1 MTLSDAQI
9 ASLNPE
15 ILGFLRRGIPRASLL
30 AERASHKYLA
40 AECVERARAV
50 CGINR
55 SRYGAGHFIPSR
67 AHLPMKM
74 PTLDG
79 RNGATALEE
88 IAAIGA
94 DARIS
99 SWTRASL

>member
-1 MTLSDAQI
+1 MNTWLRNVSKERELSA
-9 ASLNPE
+9 
-15 ILGFLRRGIPRASLL
+15 G
-30 AERASHKYLA
+30 Y
-40 AECVERARAV
+40 
-50 CGINR
+50 NR

-67 AHLPMKM
+67 VHLPMKM

-79 RNGATALEE
+79 RNGATALQE